1 MEIIKQLEWRYATKK
16 FDADKK
22 VSAQDLQTVLQ
33 SLRLAASSY
42 GLQPWKF
49 VLVNNAE
56 VRNRLLEHSMNQN
69 QVVDASH
76 LIVLCRKTKLT
87 EADVDS
93 YVEDT
98 ANTRGVELSS
108 LEAYSG
114 MMKESIKSKDESA
127 MQIWM
132 EKQIYIALGTV
143 LTTCAA
149 IGIDSCPMEGF
160 DRANYN
166 RILGLTEKGLTS
178 VVLCPIGYRSAD
190 DKYGDAKKVR
200 FSLDQ
205 LIVNVD

>member
-1 MEIIKQLEWRYATKK
+1 MDIIKQLEWRYATKK